1 MFLATTLSSESW
13 LGLFLDCDTCDT
25 WLPRLLSGDLPLTLL
40 ELGSLGGLVAA
51 AWLLPSKKVDVK
63 GSWSRKEL
71 AAFLCTKEGPWRL
84 RFFDPCN
91 GDFMGFK
98 QQRWRL
104 GFHEIS
110 AGFLIRHW
118 NHSLFFRYTTK
129 LGIVH
134 HQKWDATNRHGDL
147 EQLKIGEMHIR
158 YHKKW
163 LIYHGVLEWWNRDL
177 EVGAFW
183 ATRISRIYLVYI
195 VLPWASNLQVFFW
208 GKLVLP
214 KLDRSEREFNHICD
228 SSMFQWQIGMPF
240 LSVILV

>member
-1 MFLATTLSSESW
+1 
-13 LGLFLDCDTCDT
+13 
-25 WLPRLLSGDLPLTLL
+25 
-40 ELGSLGGLVAA
+40 
-51 AWLLPSKKVDVK
+51 
-63 GSWSRKEL
+63 
-71 AAFLCTKEGPWRL
+71 
-84 RFFDPCN
+84 
-91 GDFMGFK
+91 MGFK

-118 NHSLFFRYTTK
+118 NHSLFFRYKTK

-134 HQKWDATNRHGDL
+134 HQKWDATNGHGDL

-183 ATRISRIYLVYI
+183 ATRICRIYLVYI
-195 VLPWASNLQVFFW
+195 VLPWASNLQVFFEGSLCSQNW
-208 GKLVLP
+208 IVQSENSIIFVIPACSSDKLVCHFWALFLCRQWWP
-214 KLDRSEREFNHICD
+214 GSTTPTWKPSSSASHNSARSRLENTLWRTRRICVAATCRNYRR
-228 SSMFQWQIGMPF
+228 SSTMTGAVWVKIADP
-240 LSVILV
+240 